1 MSINIGP
8 PSVDELRPR
17 ITVIGVGGAGGNAI
31 ANMIASEIE
40 GVDFIVANTDAQ
52 ALNNSVAE
60 HRIQLG
66 PDITQGLGA
75 GSRPEVGRA
84 AAEETVQDLERALE
98 GVNMVFIAAG
108 MGGGTGTGAAPV
120 IAEAARRKGV
130 LTVGVVTKPF
140 LFEGT
145 RRMRAAEAG
154 IEELQKHVDTLI
166 VIPNQNLFLVAKA
179 ETTFKEAFSLAD
191 EVLQQG
197 VRSITDLMV
206 MPGLINL
213 DFADVRSVMGEMGK
227 AMMGTGEAEGEN
239 RALEAAERAIANPLL
254 DGVSMQGAKGV
265 IISIIGGDDMKLL
278 EVDEA
283 ANHIREL
290 VDPDAN
296 IIWGSAFNPDLEGKI
311 RVSVVATGIEQSAEQ
326 AQQAS
331 RPLDFG
337 SSRGPKRPVLPVPTA
352 DELARDSGGLSFGAE
367 PQQAAPSFE
376 APTAPEAFAPSA
388 FADEDEADEYDED
401 GDSKYA
407 SLTGATINIEGG
419 ADEAE
424 EEGNQAWGSEFA
436 APSQGGAGVPD
447 PLELTL
453 EAPGADNSGSG
464 NSGGDELL
472 LDASRLAQQDEDGQ
486 GGRRRGLLSGGAEAA
501 PARGGAPAGG
511 TLFER
516 MANLSRG
523 AARDGEDGDGDDD
536 GGNGPSLSIP
546 RFLGRQNN
554 Q

>member
-1 MSINIGP
+1 MSINIGAP
-8 PSVDELRPR
+8 AVEELRPR

-31 ANMIASEIE
+31 ANMITAGIE
-40 GVDFIVANTDAQ
+40 GVDFVVANTDAQ
-52 ALNNSVAE
+52 ALNNSISE

-66 PDITQGLGA
+66 ADITQGLGA
-75 GSRPEVGRA
+75 GARPEVGRA
-84 AAEETVQDLERALE
+84 AAEESMAEIDRALD
-98 GVNMVFIAAG
+98 GVHMCFIAAG

-120 IAEAARRKGV
+120 VAKAARDKGV

-145 RRMRAAEAG
+145 RRMRAADAG

-179 ETTFKEAFSLAD
+179 ETTFKEAFQMAD

-213 DFADVRSVMGEMGK
+213 DFADVRSVMAEMGK
-227 AMMGTGEAEGEN
+227 AMMGTGEGSGEN
-239 RALEAAERAIANPLL
+239 RALEAAEKAIANPLL

-265 IISIIGGDDMKLL
+265 IISIIGGEDMKLL

-290 VDPDAN
+290 VDPNAN
-296 IIWGSAFNPDLEGKI
+296 IIWGSAFNPDLQGKI
-311 RVSVVATGIEQSAEQ
+311 RVSVVATGIEQTASMAEE
-326 AQQAS
+326 AA
-331 RPLDFG
+331 RPFNMG
-337 SSRGPKRPVLPVPTA
+337 SSRGPARPSMAPPA
-352 DELARDSGGLSFGAE
+352 AAE
-367 PQQAAPSFE
+367 PLFDRTPEPEPVAE
-376 APTAPEAFAPSA
+376 ASEPEPVA
-388 FADEDEADEYDED
+388 
-401 GDSKYA
+401 A
-407 SLTGATINIEGG
+407 SLSDDDWDMPATSTG
-419 ADEAE
+419 DET
-424 EEGNQAWGSEFA
+424 A
-436 APSQGGAGVPD
+436 AD
-447 PLELTL
+447 PLELDL
-453 EAPGADNSGSG
+453 EAGGEGDAPQGSDG
-464 NSGGDELL
+464 DDELL
-472 LDASRLAQQDEDGQ
+472 LDASRLAEEDAPVG
-486 GGRRRGLLSGGAEAA
+486 GGFMPGRRRGLISSDDDTVSEGGEGASAPSAEPVDAA
-501 PARGGAPAGG
+501 PSGSEPARNAAPKVGSGA

-523 AARDGEDGDGDDD
+523 GRSATEDEDEEEE
-536 GGNGPSLSIP
+536 GPSISIP

>member
-8 PSVDELRPR
+8 PSVEELRPR

-31 ANMIASEIE
+31 ANMIKSEIE

-52 ALNNSVAE
+52 ALNNSIAE
-60 HRIQLG
+60 NRIQLG

-84 AAEETVQDLERALE
+84 AAEETVDDLERALD

-145 RRMRAAEAG
+145 RRMRAADAG

-296 IIWGSAFNPDLEGKI
+296 IIWGSAFNPDLVGKI
-311 RVSVVATGIEQSAEQ
+311 RVSVVATGIEQTVEQ
-326 AQQAS
+326 AVHAS
-331 RPLDFG
+331 RPLDF
-337 SSRGPKRPVLPVPTA
+337 SAPRGPKRPVLPLPTE
-352 DELARDSGGLSFGAE
+352 DELAVDVAATRPE
-367 PQQAAPSFE
+367 PAPSF
-376 APTAPEAFAPSA
+376 APPTPPMPHAYEPASF
-388 FADEDEADEYDED
+388 DEEDEYDD
-401 GDSKYA
+401 ADDTSYA
-407 SLTGATINIEGG
+407 SLTG
-419 ADEAE
+419 DEIQTGELSLE
-424 EEGNQAWGSEFA
+424 EEEEDDGIAEDWNAVPSQAGAGSE
-436 APSQGGAGVPD
+436 
-447 PLELTL
+447 LELTL
-453 EAPGADNSGSG
+453 EAPDAGGSDAP
-464 NSGGDELL
+464 DELL
-472 LDASRLAQQDEDGQ
+472 LDASRLAAQDEPVQ
-486 GGRRRGLLSGGAEAA
+486 PQLGGARRRGILAGEGGAAGAA
-501 PARGGAPAGG
+501 AGGAAGG
-511 TLFER
+511 GSTLFER

-523 AARDGEDGDGDDD
+523 AAKDAAEDDGDDD
-536 GGNGPSLSIP
+536 PSGPSLSIP